1 VNDERIRQ
9 LLRNADSDAGP
20 PALGPIRIARLRQ
33 RVFRRR
39 LVAAALPAAAVVLIG
54 TAVWNTY
61 FRPHPGREQEQKIAT
76 LETQVRQLQAQTDA
90 VLRLV
95 REVAESDRRERRL
108 DALET
113 ELAGIGDPMKEIERQ
128 VDKAAFVMV
137 YEADRLYQQLNQ
149 TESAVEAYKEVIRLF
164 PRNRWAN
171 VARERLSEIQEH
183 RFNKAETEGETKC
196 EPRNV

>member
-1 VNDERIRQ
+1 M
-9 LLRNADSDAGP
+9 L
-20 PALGPIRIARLRQ
+20 
-33 RVFRRR
+33 
-39 LVAAALPAAAVVLIG
+39 
-54 TAVWNTY
+54 
-61 FRPHPGREQEQKIAT
+61 K
-76 LETQVRQLQAQTDA
+76 
-90 VLRLV
+90 LV

-108 DALET
+108 GALEA

-164 PRNRWAN
+164 PRNRWAT
-171 VARERLSEIQEH
+171 VARERLSEIQAH
-183 RFNKAETEGETKC
+183 RFNKTETEGETKC